1 MEITFRPSK
10 MTEIQLMKLLIDN
23 LAHLYLLLHDKEFDF
38 AKTFWKNPQNLAL
51 FLIMK
56 SQFDQTDFI
65 KEDFDSVQFYENIFQ
80 QAEKQISGFDI
91 EIYQEPYLLNKD
103 LFSYYEDYRKSFLYN
118 SILNSFDELKLKMQ
132 TDIIYVDEV
141 NKMIQELKRNCEF
154 LFSEV

>member
-23 LAHLYLLLHDKEFDF
+23 LSHLKFLLKDKEFDF

-56 SQFDQTDFI
+56 SEFDQTDFI
-65 KEDFDSVQFYENIFQ
+65 KEDFDSVVFYENIFQ

-91 EIYQEPYLLNKD
+91 EIYQEPYLLKKD

-118 SILNSFDELKLKMQ
+118 SILNSLDELKLKMQ